1 MCAGFQPF
9 ISSLP
14 ILNKFIWLLDLF
26 SVSSYDFLQ
35 SIQLFTRQILET
47 DLWSYRELTNSK
59 KTSLWLPYQ
68 PSSGRQTLS
77 LAFYSSC
84 SSVSTKKKEDSIHS
98 DTELS
103 IAYFTST
110 FGSGT
115 HLVLDTDHDGSE
127 TGSMLSLCVF
137 QVCQQSPMFVF
148 CFYFVSL
155 YSMHPRDRLDRS
167 SRNES
172 DRLTRSGLDAR
183 QD

>member
-1 MCAGFQPF
+1 M
-9 ISSLP
+9 ISCSLFN
-14 ILNKFIWLLDLF
+14 ILLDK
-26 SVSSYDFLQ
+26 FL
-35 SIQLFTRQILET
+35 RQISEGRIL
-47 DLWSYRELTNSK
+47 SNSE

-84 SSVSTKKKEDSIHS
+84 SRVSTKRTRTRKQHPFRYRVIYRVFYIDLRLGDS
-98 DTELS
+98 LS
-103 IAYFTST
+103 FGHRSRWLQNWFYALVVCVSSLSTIAYVC
-110 FGSGT
+110 
-115 HLVLDTDHDGSE
+115 VL
-127 TGSMLSLCVF
+127 LL
-137 QVCQQSPMFVF
+137 F
-148 CFYFVSL
+148 CFS